1 MTVRISGFAPVFRSD
16 ARVLILGS
24 MPSVESLWDSVQSCV
39 REGSLDSA
47 IRTPVPNDF
56 EYLYTECPGIES
68 VLFNGAAAQQM
79 YMRLVKIDRP
89 GMRLVRLPSTSPAYT
104 LKYEQKLRAWAQ
116 AIKEATNYAE
126 SL

>member
-1 MTVRISGFAPVFRSD
+1 MMAQ
-16 ARVLILGS
+16 ILGEKA
-24 MPSVESLWDSVQSCV
+24 PEDDAQKAQLLIRHRIALWDSVQSCV

-116 AIKEATNYAE
+116 AIKEAINYAE